1 MKDMIVTDYLSS
13 CRPKMKRNE
22 NINPIFTC
30 LHDDTEEMKKKI
42 YEQSYCLCRQ
52 ELCCIGGGSWGS
64 SRRRKIGRVID
75 LHLDRRFFFLQLMR
89 SFLQLKSRCR
99 ETTEDDV
106 ASCNDDVCVRNPGS
120 PQRYVLAFCENG
132 HVRNMP
138 KRRFA

>member
-1 MKDMIVTDYLSS
+1 MHEPRVTVAVGENRVASAAGLGSYL
-13 CRPKMKRNE
+13 RN
-22 NINPIFTC
+22 
-30 LHDDTEEMKKKI
+30 
-42 YEQSYCLCRQ
+42 
-52 ELCCIGGGSWGS
+52 
-64 SRRRKIGRVID
+64 IGRV
-75 LHLDRRFFFLQLMR
+75 LYLRLERHFFFLQLLR
-89 SFLQLKSRCR
+89 SSLRLKLRCR